1 MLRFE
6 EIFSY
11 ALSGNDFVWEGV
23 DTDTNEHL
31 KETLGV
37 SSTPKVSSL
46 FLSRSLNLKRWFQK
60 KFLRKC

>member
-11 ALSGNDFVWEGV
+11 ALSGNDFVREGV

-31 KETLGV
+31 KETLSV

-46 FLSRSLNLKRWFQK
+46 VLSRSLNLR
-60 KFLRKC
+60 R